1 MEEGG
6 SGCRSGEPCAR
17 AAVPLLC
24 GLMAPGPWL
33 WAVKVVTAG
42 HSPSRKGQLPCG
54 RAAHLA
60 FQAPF
65 VQQANL
71 GGQIPSSPVQ
81 SPAGV
86 SLAAHGAPNPVDGFS
101 ILMWALGGAAWTW
114 GPAGGR
120 A

>member
-33 WAVKVVTAG
+33 WAMKVVTAG
-42 HSPSRKGQLPCG
+42 HSPLG
-54 RAAHLA
+54 RASFPAAELLIWPSRLHLYSK
-60 FQAPF
+60 Q
-65 VQQANL
+65 

-101 ILMWALGGAAWTW
+101 ILMWALGGAAWT
-114 GPAGGR
+114 
-120 A
+120 

>member
-1 MEEGG
+1 MQVWGALCTCSCPLALWSHG
-6 SGCRSGEPCAR
+6 SRALALGCESGDSGAQ
-17 AAVPLLC
+17 
-24 GLMAPGPWL
+24 
-33 WAVKVVTAG
+33 
-42 HSPSRKGQLPCG
+42 PSRKGQLPCG